1 MNRRQL
7 TVLSTMIAAYAL
19 TTLLTYALFVD
30 QLAATAGI
38 PMPDMGVSNTVLGL
52 ANAGIVL
59 VAYGLMGLGGYGF
72 ARKLNLPGI
81 FSEDGNGRR
90 WFLIPLLLGLA
101 CGLFLIGG
109 DVAFARINGFGRLV
123 HPAFPLSILASIG
136 AGIGEEIMFRG
147 FVFGL
152 WAFVLNGLFRRLFKH
167 ADGRTPA
174 FWIANGI
181 AALAFGAGHLGTAL
195 VLTGAS
201 SLSALHPVLVA
212 EIFILNGVVGLV
224 AGERYMKDGLVAAA
238 GVHFWADVMFHVLW
252 GAW

>member
-1 MNRRQL
+1 MNRKQL
-7 TVLSTMIAAYAL
+7 TVLSMMIAAYAL

-38 PMPDMGVSNTVLGL
+38 PMPEMGVSDTVLGL

-59 VAYGLMGLGGYGF
+59 VAYGLLGLGGYWL

-81 FSEDGNGRR
+81 YSEDGNWRR

-101 CGLFLIGG
+101 CGLFLLVG

-152 WAFVLNGLFRRLFKH
+152 WAFLLDRLFQRLFKH
-167 ADGRTPA
+167 AKRRTEA
-174 FWIANGI
+174 FWVANGI
-181 AALAFGAGHLGTAL
+181 AALAFGAGHLGTVL

-201 SLSALHPVLVA
+201 SLSALDPVLIA
-212 EIFILNGVVGLV
+212 EVFLLNGVVGLV
-224 AGERYMKDGLVAAA
+224 AGERYMRDGLVAAA
-238 GVHFWADVMFHVLW
+238 GVHFWADIVFHVLW
-252 GAW
+252 GVL